1 MKLLRKTRV
10 KITENGNKIR
20 YGIFWCD
27 ACKQE
32 VEKQIS
38 NGLKQKSCGCVTSEL
53 ISEAKKG
60 IKYTE
65 DRNKKIS
72 KTRIEKGLSK
82 GKNHPMFGK
91 HQTEEARQKISKSNI
106 GKKAWNKGLVGF
118 NAGDTN
124 PMYGKKGEK
133 SPMFGKYGQGN
144 PNFGSKRTE
153 ITRQKMKE
161 NHADQKGE
169 NNPNWNNGSSF
180 EPYGLG
186 FNKELKQSIL
196 ERDNYT
202 CQYPNCTEVHDRLH
216 VHHIDFNKK
225 NNSPENLITLGHS
238 CHMKTNGKNNR
249 EHWTEFY
256 QSIMMNRIMECLL

>member
-106 GKKAWNKGLVGF
+106 GKKAWN
-118 NAGDTN
+118 
-124 PMYGKKGEK
+124 
-133 SPMFGKYGQGN
+133 
-144 PNFGSKRTE
+144 
-153 ITRQKMKE
+153 
-161 NHADQKGE
+161 
-169 NNPNWNNGSSF
+169 NGSSF

-225 NNSPENLITLGHS
+225 NNSSENLITLGHS

-249 EHWTEFY
+249 EYWTEFY